1 MFTVK
6 TKHEYRRLYNRI
18 PLNVK
23 MVFITIVVGLVAWAL
38 LDYIQT
44 HRIRKIFFDQLNE
57 KLVEHARE
65 DRLSFDN
72 YIKSYN
78 DIVRI
83 YVTQNIFADYVENQ
97 KWSAE
102 DNIGIKFYRRP
113 PKWFPKRSVLKTFAL
128 PRYALMLD
136 SHGNT
141 REVYLA
147 RHEPPPTALI
157 EPTRLLI
164 EKSLNKSF
172 MTKLDNIPYLL
183 TAESY
188 LSPSGNV
195 LATLILASP
204 IDNEFLI
211 TSLGKFTLDHL
222 VALLTPGKDSLILT
236 SSNPEK
242 LAAGASIKTLQNRYL
257 VTGKEFFDQGAS
269 ELQIKFA
276 TFVSKAKVDL
286 LIKSVISRARQ
297 DRAISAFTFIL
308 TFTFIM
314 YLITQRIQKITGR
327 IKNFSQQTLGI
338 KPQELQKGDQLQNLE
353 ESFQRL
359 TDEIKISQA
368 QLIQSEK
375 LSAMGQLSA
384 GLAHELNS
392 PLAGLFPLLEKYR
405 DSAEEGSKEHTHMTL
420 MFDACKHMAK
430 VIRDFGSFSRDP
442 KGEYAELDI
451 EEVIED
457 TLSFGSGQLIKK
469 GIQLIRDYANG
480 LPKVRGDKTELQQVV
495 LNMISNACD
504 AMPDGSEFVIKTGF
518 SKDKNK
524 VIMEYSDSGIGI
536 EKENLDRIFDPFFTT
551 KEVGKGV
558 GLGLSVSYGIIKNHE
573 GEITV
578 DSEYGKGTR
587 FRIFLPALRS
597 Q

>member
-6 TKHEYRRLYNRI
+6 TKDEYRRLYNRI
-18 PLNVK
+18 PLNIK
-23 MVFITIVVGLVAWAL
+23 MVLVTVVVGLVAWAL

-44 HRIRKIFFDQLNE
+44 QRVRDIFFDQLNE
-57 KLVEHARE
+57 KLEKHARE
-65 DRLSFDN
+65 DRLSFDS
-72 YIKSYN
+72 YVKSYN
-78 DIVRI
+78 DTARLF
-83 YVTQNIFADYVENQ
+83 VTQKNFGDYVESQ
-97 KWSAE
+97 QWSE
-102 DNIGIKFYRRP
+102 DNIGIKFYRRH
-113 PKWFPKRSVLKTFAL
+113 PKWFPKRSVLKTFVL
-128 PRYALMLD
+128 PHYALMLD

-164 EKSLNKSF
+164 EKSFNQSF
-172 MTKLDNIPYLL
+172 MTSIDNIPYLV

-188 LSPSGNV
+188 LSPGGNV
-195 LATLILASP
+195 LATLMLASP
-204 IDNEFLI
+204 IDNEFLMA
-211 TSLGKFTLDHL
+211 SLGVYTQDRL
-222 VALLTPGKDSLILT
+222 VALLTPGKDSIILT

-242 LAAGASIKTLQNRYL
+242 LAAGASINTLQNRYL

-276 TFVSKAKVDL
+276 TFVSKAEVDQV
-286 LIKSVISRARQ
+286 INSVILEERQ

-359 TDEIKISQA
+359 TDELKISQS

-375 LSAMGQLSA
+375 LSAMGQLAA

-392 PLAGLFPLLEKYR
+392 PLAGLLPLLEKYR

-451 EEVIED
+451 EEVIEAIN
-457 TLSFGSGQLIKK
+457 Q
-469 GIQLIRDYANG
+469 G
-480 LPKVRGDKTELQQVV
+480 LCKWAAESPG
-495 LNMISNACD
+495 
-504 AMPDGSEFVIKTGF
+504 
-518 SKDKNK
+518 
-524 VIMEYSDSGIGI
+524 
-536 EKENLDRIFDPFFTT
+536 
-551 KEVGKGV
+551 
-558 GLGLSVSYGIIKNHE
+558 
-573 GEITV
+573 
-578 DSEYGKGTR
+578 
-587 FRIFLPALRS
+587 
-597 Q
+597 